1 MGGGGQEAEVLVTI
15 ADNVDVE
22 EVSSDS
28 DFEPVVG
35 KFGTGAS
42 GGGGEDNANAN
53 ANANANSNNN
63 NKKDNKKDKDKA
75 NKAATTSETLSFV
88 FHDGELKTKL
98 IFTIGFLAA
107 IGNGLVRI
115 LRVCVCRCR
124 CVLVVD
130 SYAVAVLCL
139 RILSICS
146 LLCAFSLSSS
156 LYLSLTHSPSIR
168 VHTLLLCFSPPS
180 YHV

>member
-35 KFGTGAS
+35 KFGTSAS

-53 ANANANSNNN
+53 SNNN
-63 NKKDNKKDKDKA
+63 NRKDKDKKDKDKA

-107 IGNGLVRI
+107 IGNGLVR
-115 LRVCVCRCR
+115 L
-124 CVLVVD
+124 
-130 SYAVAVLCL
+130 
-139 RILSICS
+139 
-146 LLCAFSLSSS
+146 
-156 LYLSLTHSPSIR
+156 
-168 VHTLLLCFSPPS
+168 
-180 YHV
+180 

>member
-35 KFGTGAS
+35 KFGTGAF
-42 GGGGEDNANAN
+42 GGGGED
-53 ANANANSNNN
+53 NANANSNNN
-63 NKKDNKKDKDKA
+63 NKKDNKKDKDKDKA

-98 IFTIGFLAA
+98 IFTVGFLAA
-107 IGNGLVRI
+107 IGNGLVRL
-115 LRVCVCRCR
+115 LRVCVS
-124 CVLVVD
+124 VPISMSVSV
-130 SYAVAVLCL
+130 SVFSSSIVIQSAVLCCAVSC
-139 RILSICS
+139 LS
-146 LLCAFSLSSS
+146 F
-156 LYLSLTHSPSIR
+156 YLSLTHSPSIR
-168 VHTLLLCFSPPS
+168 VHTLLLCLSPPS

>member
-28 DFEPVVG
+28 DFEPVVA
-35 KFGTGAS
+35 KFGTAS
-42 GGGGEDNANAN
+42 GEDNGGNNA
-53 ANANANSNNN
+53 NNN
-63 NKKDNKKDKDKA
+63 NKKDKDKKDKDKA

-115 LRVCVCRCR
+115 
-124 CVLVVD
+124 
-130 SYAVAVLCL
+130 
-139 RILSICS
+139 
-146 LLCAFSLSSS
+146 
-156 LYLSLTHSPSIR
+156 
-168 VHTLLLCFSPPS
+168 
-180 YHV
+180 

>member
-35 KFGTGAS
+35 KFGGAGAS
-42 GGGGEDNANAN
+42 GGSEDNANAN
-53 ANANANSNNN
+53 NNN
-63 NKKDNKKDKDKA
+63 NKKDKDKKDKDKV

-98 IFTIGFLAA
+98 IFTVGFLAA
-107 IGNGLVRI
+107 IGNGLVRL
-115 LRVCVCRCR
+115 LRVCVCV
-124 CVLVVD
+124 CVPISV
-130 SYAVAVLCL
+130 SM
-139 RILSICS
+139 SMSMCS
-146 LLCAFSLSSS
+146 
-156 LYLSLTHSPSIR
+156 R
-168 VHTLLLCFSPPS
+168 RR
-180 YHV
+180 

>member
-53 ANANANSNNN
+53 NN
-63 NKKDNKKDKDKA
+63 NKKDKDKKDKDKA

-98 IFTIGFLAA
+98 IFTVGFLAA

-115 LRVCVCRCR
+115 LRVFVC
-124 CVLVVD
+124 
-130 SYAVAVLCL
+130 
-139 RILSICS
+139 ICPYF
-146 LLCAFSLSSS
+146 CACS
-156 LYLSLTHSPSIR
+156 R
-168 VHTLLLCFSPPS
+168 RR
-180 YHV
+180 

>member
-35 KFGTGAS
+35 KFGTGAF

-53 ANANANSNNN
+53 SNSNNN
-63 NKKDNKKDKDKA
+63 NKKDKKDKDKA

-115 LRVCVCRCR
+115 
-124 CVLVVD
+124 
-130 SYAVAVLCL
+130 
-139 RILSICS
+139 
-146 LLCAFSLSSS
+146 
-156 LYLSLTHSPSIR
+156 
-168 VHTLLLCFSPPS
+168 
-180 YHV
+180 